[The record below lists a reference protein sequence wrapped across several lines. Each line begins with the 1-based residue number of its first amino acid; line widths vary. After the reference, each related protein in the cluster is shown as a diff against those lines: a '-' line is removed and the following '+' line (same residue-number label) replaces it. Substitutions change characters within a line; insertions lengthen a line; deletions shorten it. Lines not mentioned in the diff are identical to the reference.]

1 MRQKLMIALIGFT
14 FGLILGYVIFPDTI
28 STHAIEDTGLDST
41 YIPNFEH
48 EPIDTINKNTP

>member
-1 MRQKLMIALIGFT
+1 MIALIGFT